1 VAITVFNE
9 GAGLFHAGSG
19 GKGIAPGDVCLTPPP
34 PPGGPVPVP
43 YVNSLSAADLA
54 DGSQSVVIDGSP
66 TALEDHSYVSTS
78 TGNEAATQGGSVIT
92 HKTKG
97 KGYFTMWSFT
107 LMIEG
112 KGAARHGDPMGQ
124 NSASSPPGCVDLKAL
139 VSYAVSVS
147 EIKPCTKKYNRK
159 ALRLQACKPEQYAA
173 VAGGPCWECARDLP
187 NGDYNSIKMASGK
200 IKAKTIAYTSG
211 RSDSKQFT
219 PDHQPHLN
227 IAWYLGG
234 CHDEKAFKEW
244 ANLPSTVRP
253 HCADHSNSQGPTVG
267 KITRG
272 GGVKAFQ
279 AIEKLLPPYVP

>member
-43 YVNSLSAADLA
+43 YVNSLSAGDLA
-54 DGSQSVVIDGSP
+54 DGSQSVLIDGNP

-124 NSASSPPGCVDLKAL
+124 NSASSPPSCIDMKAL
-139 VSYAVSVS
+139 VAFRKEFNLENS
-147 EIKPCTKKYNRK
+147 KPCTKPYDREGLGLEKPTTEQAK
-159 ALRLQACKPEQYAA
+159 AVYGK
-173 VAGGPCWECARDLP
+173 PCWECKRDL
-187 NGDYNSIKMASGK
+187 KKASRLIFETSAGTVSK
-200 IKAKTIAYTSG
+200 SSAFTSG
-211 RSDSKQFT
+211 YDDPKQMT
-219 PDHQPHLN
+219 PDHQPP
-227 IAWYLGG
+227 ISTAWEKGG
-234 CHDEKAFKEW
+234 CHMDPEKFNEW
-244 ANLPSTVRP
+244 ANRKKSVKP
-253 HCADHSNSQGPTVG
+253 HCGYHSRSQSGT
-267 KITRG
+267 IRG
-272 GGVKAFQ
+272 AEAKQGVNDALS
-279 AIEKLLPPYVP
+279 LLE